1 MVEAVALTKCFI
13 NFWALQGISLKVWPG
28 EVLALLGPNGAGKTT
43 TIRILS
49 AVLKPT
55 SGRATVCG
63 HDVVA
68 DGPRVRSLVGVL
80 TELPGLYDRMSARSY
95 LEFFGE
101 LHRVPRNLLRR
112 RVSDLLDQFGLGP
125 VADRRLGT
133 LSKGM
138 RQKVALIRA
147 LVHGPKV
154 LFLDEPTAAMDPA
167 SARQVRE
174 FIAGLRRSDRAII
187 ISTHNLAEAELLA
200 DRIAVIARGRLVA
213 EGTASELK
221 GRFAGPPAFEL
232 RFTGPAEAA
241 RRALDGDVRILD
253 FGPGRVRYQVADPA
267 RNPGLVQRLVGAGVG
282 ILSLTEVS
290 PSLEEVYL
298 RIVGGEGTH

>member
-1 MVEAVALTKCFI
+1 MVEAFALTKCFI
-13 NFWALQGISLKVWPG
+13 NFWALQGISLKVRPG

-55 SGRATVCG
+55 SGRAVVCG

-68 DGPRVRSLVGVL
+68 DAPRVRSLVGVL

-101 LHRVPRNLLRR
+101 LHRVPRDLLKGRLN
-112 RVSDLLDQFGLGP
+112 DLLDHFGLGP

-133 LSKGM
+133 LSKGL

-147 LVHGPKV
+147 LVHDPRV
-154 LFLDEPTAAMDPA
+154 LFLDEPTSAMDPA

-174 FIAGLRRSDRAII
+174 FIAGLRRADRAII
-187 ISTHNLAEAELLA
+187 ISTHNLPEAELLA
-200 DRIAVIARGRLVA
+200 DRIAVVAQGRLVA
-213 EGTASELK
+213 EGTAPELK
-221 GRFAGPPAFEL
+221 RLFAGPPTFEL
-232 RFTGPAEAA
+232 KFTGPAEAA
-241 RRALDGDVRILD
+241 RRALNGDVRILD
-253 FGPGRVRYQVADPA
+253 SAPGRVRYQVADPA
-267 RNPGLVQRLVGAGVG
+267 RNPGLVERLVAAGVG

-290 PSLEEVYL
+290 PSLEEAYL
-298 RIVGGEGTH
+298 RITGGEGQS